1 MKYHVLYCFLR
12 ASCSYTNHYGSWLS
26 QQVQRG
32 KIRGDSPGTHKVS
45 DDIIA
50 MSSFNYQIFSCEIC
64 AFLNCLM
71 SRRDTSVTRLKPM
84 WWACKFI
91 SCKPE
96 APASVSWA
104 VRWLMIMTFQAI
116 RGFVLSLRIQQ
127 RAQHAERPILPQQKV
142 LFPTMCSLPTSHSSQ
157 QAKLMGTQKLQDHEP
172 RVIWWSYWSK
182 TSW

>member
-142 LFPTMCSLPTSHSSQ
+142 LFPTMCSLSTSHSSQ